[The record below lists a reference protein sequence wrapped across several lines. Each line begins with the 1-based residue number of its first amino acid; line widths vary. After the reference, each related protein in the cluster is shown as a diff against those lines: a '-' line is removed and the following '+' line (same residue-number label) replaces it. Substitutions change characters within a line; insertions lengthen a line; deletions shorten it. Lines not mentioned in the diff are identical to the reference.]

1 MQHRALHAAFA
12 RWEDMAAEQIAMRRK
27 ARNVA
32 ARFTKRAMTA
42 AFERWFETTC
52 DLRRQRVIVRRAI
65 AKIAERALSQAF
77 YQWQGEVIARNER
90 VIAEQERWQQD
101 IKKVERFVLAWQN
114 RFLSA
119 AFFQW
124 NANWR
129 EMKVQRRIL
138 NNCLVRMSQ
147 RLVYAA
153 VSGWA
158 DHVVEIKRQRVIMR
172 RALFRV
178 TQRKVAQAFYDW
190 RDAIAD
196 AKAFA
201 YKAHVSQR
209 FLKAMMQRTAF
220 AAFHR
225 WKGVTRDAMLAE
237 VKIRRSI
244 LRIMGRTVASSFLD
258 WQWKVSEKRKH
269 VEKEEKARKLWEA
282 KLQKC
287 DRFVLAMQHRALHAA
302 FARWEEMTEEV
313 RSQRRRVRLVAARL
327 TKLAA
332 VASFARWIDVVDELK
347 RQRSIVRRVL
357 AKIGE
362 RAKSSAFYEW
372 LDAVDARKDAEARDS
387 ERWLARLK
395 TAERLLFAMQK
406 R

>member
-1 MQHRALHAAFA
+1 
-12 RWEDMAAEQIAMRRK
+12 
-27 ARNVA
+27 
-32 ARFTKRAMTA
+32 
-42 AFERWFETTC
+42 
-52 DLRRQRVIVRRAI
+52 
-65 AKIAERALSQAF
+65 
-77 YQWQGEVIARNER
+77 
-90 VIAEQERWQQD
+90 
-101 IKKVERFVLAWQN
+101 
-114 RFLSA
+114 
-119 AFFQW
+119 
-124 NANWR
+124 
-129 EMKVQRRIL
+129 
-138 NNCLVRMSQ
+138 
-147 RLVYAA
+147 
-153 VSGWA
+153 
-158 DHVVEIKRQRVIMR
+158 
-172 RALFRV
+172 
-178 TQRKVAQAFYDW
+178 
-190 RDAIAD
+190 
-196 AKAFA
+196 
-201 YKAHVSQR
+201 
-209 FLKAMMQRTAF
+209 MMQRTAF

-244 LRIMGRTVASSFLD
+244 LRIMDRTVASSFLD

-395 TAERLLFAMQK
+395 TAERFLFAMQK
-406 R
+406 RSLSHAFVRWRRVRAHLKEQRGKINVVLARIKSHAAHAALITWDDKRPRASPSASDSHARAVSKFSRRALTETSLRVGG